1 MARHAEIA
9 GAGFGGLV
17 AAIALAERGWSVRVH
32 ERTPFVRSEGFGIAV
47 HRNGILVL
55 QALGVFDAVR
65 AGSMRVSH
73 LETRDASG
81 ALTAIVPARL
91 TYRISRQH
99 LVNVLADAARQR
111 GVEIVV
117 GSHVVGAEPSGRLLL
132 DDGRA
137 LVADVVIGADG
148 VNSRVRDSLAIAVRR
163 TTLQDGAMRLVFPL
177 GHSEPP
183 ADPEQGAA
191 AIEYWSG
198 TRRVI
203 WNACAADQIYV
214 AMSNLASDSLGCAVP
229 IDVGSWSRA
238 FPHLASEFDR
248 MRRSA
253 DWERVKW
260 VRFQVLRLE
269 RWSAGRVAVLGDAAH
284 AMPPNLGQGGG
295 CAMMN
300 ALSLAV
306 TLTDAADVPTAL
318 LQWEARERPLTEH
331 TQAWSHRYSTMT
343 TWPPW
348 LRSLAFQASGR
359 IGWLRRQVQRTA
371 DHVPTG
377 ATPGSA
383 DALRAPTAAAATG
396 PTEPIR
402 SPPSA
407 AVSSADSP
415 LTGRNDAAADK
426 ELT

>member
-17 AAIALAERGWSVRVH
+17 AAIALADRGWSVRVH

-81 ALTAIVPARL
+81 ALNARVPVKL

-99 LVNVLADAARQR
+99 LIDVLAEAARRR
-111 GVEIVV
+111 GVEIAV
-117 GSHVVGAEPSGRLLL
+117 GSQAAGAEPSGRLLL
-132 DDGRA
+132 DDGRSLA
-137 LVADVVIGADG
+137 ADLVIAADG
-148 VNSRVRDSLAIAVRR
+148 VNSRVRDSLGLAVRR
-163 TTLQDGAMRLVFPL
+163 TLLHDGAMRLVFPL
-177 GHSEPP
+177 AEGAPQP
-183 ADPEQGAA
+183 DPEQGAV

-203 WNACAADQIYV
+203 WNACAADQMYV
-214 AMSNLASDSLGCAVP
+214 AMSNLASDTAGCAVP
-229 IDVGSWSRA
+229 LDVASWSSA
-238 FPHLASEFDR
+238 FPHLAPQFAR
-248 MRRSA
+248 MRMQA

-260 VRFQVLRLE
+260 VRFQVLRLA

-300 ALSLAV
+300 ALSLAIR
-306 TLTDAADVPTAL
+306 AAEAPDVGAAL
-318 LQWEARERPLTEH
+318 VDWEARERPLTEH
-331 TQAWSHRYSTMT
+331 TQTWSHRYSSTT

-348 LRSLAFQASGR
+348 LRSLAFQATGR
-359 IGWLRRQVQRTA
+359 IDWLRRQVQRTA
-371 DHVPTG
+371 EHVPTG
-377 ATPGSA
+377 TRPAEG
-383 DALRAPTAAAATG
+383 DAGEPAAF
-396 PTEPIR
+396 
-402 SPPSA
+402 SA
-407 AVSSADSP
+407 AIN
-415 LTGRNDAAADK
+415 TNAAVRRTAK